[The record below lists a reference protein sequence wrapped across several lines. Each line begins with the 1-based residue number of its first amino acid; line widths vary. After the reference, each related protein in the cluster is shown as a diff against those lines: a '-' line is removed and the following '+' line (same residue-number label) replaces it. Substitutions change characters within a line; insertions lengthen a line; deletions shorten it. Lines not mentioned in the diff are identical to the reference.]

1 MIKKANKG
9 VQPQVEYLANCSTMK
24 GIIREAANMN
34 IITDKAKTP
43 AKLRY
48 RVSDNSGTINKEF
61 GKNQQAAY
69 DFANEMKETAPYADI
84 LLLNIEG
91 NGKRIRYSLIM
102 YLNNQLSRRGEQ
114 QADRHRRREL
124 FINLKIKRHGKYIKV
139 VSY

>member
-1 MIKKANKG
+1 MSN
-9 VQPQVEYLANCSTMK
+9 
-24 GIIREAANMN
+24 
-34 IITDKAKTP
+34 
-43 AKLRY
+43 
-48 RVSDNSGTINKEF
+48 NSGTINKEF

-69 DFANEMKETAPYADI
+69 DFANEMKETDI
-84 LLLNIEG
+84 LFLNIEG

-124 FINLKIKRHGKYIKV
+124 FINLKIKRHGKYIQV